1 MSFLKALC
9 LTFFVSTVYIAD
21 FVYRQVFVPLFS
33 KFFQFLLFDDKSIYL
48 FLIVK

>member
-1 MSFLKALC
+1 MSFLKALY

-21 FVYRQVFVPLFS
+21 FVYRQVFVLLS
-33 KFFQFLLFDDKSIYL
+33 KFFQFLLSDDKSIYL

>member
-21 FVYRQVFVPLFS
+21 FVYRQVSVPLS
-33 KFFQFLLFDDKSIYL
+33 KFFQFLLSDDKSIYL

>member
-21 FVYRQVFVPLFS
+21 FVYRQVFVPLS
-33 KFFQFLLFDDKSIYL
+33 KFFQFLLSDDKSIYL

>member
-21 FVYRQVFVPLFS
+21 FVYRQVFVSLS
-33 KFFQFLLFDDKSIYL
+33 KFFQFLLSDDKSIYL
-48 FLIVK
+48 FIIVK